1 MRETHSLSISKKN
14 KILIFTPGGVG
25 GAERMSVLIGKL
37 LSRDKYEVKY
47 VILGR
52 VHEIYDILP
61 EGYEVDTIP
70 VHNIYCFSTLRIWW
84 KIMQEKPD
92 FVFASQVAYNPRVIL
107 AAKLAGR
114 KVVIRSSGMPS
125 DYTGAKLRNVKWTYP
140 IADKIIAQQ
149 EEMREDIIR
158 VLNVNPNKVITIHNP
173 LDTANIDVLS
183 KTPSP
188 YIIEGCV
195 NFVQSAS
202 VNCRKAQDVS
212 IQALAIV
219 RQKIPNAHL
228 YIIGRYKK
236 EGDYYQ
242 KLVKQIDTMNLNEFV
257 HFVGYDKNPF
267 RWIKNADCFVL
278 PSRAEGLPN
287 ALIEA
292 SYLGVPCVATRC
304 LNIVNEIIK
313 NGQNGYTVEID
324 DVNGFA
330 SAMINAVEIPYRKMI
345 YKPGTK
351 EEIQRLFDL

>member
-1 MRETHSLSISKKN
+1 MRQTHLSSTAKRN

-37 LSRDKYEVKY
+37 LSKDKYEVKY
-47 VILGR
+47 VVLGR
-52 VHEIYDILP
+52 GCEIYDIIP

-92 FVFASQVAYNPRVIL
+92 FVFVSQVSYNPRVIL

-114 KVVIRSSGMPS
+114 KVVIRSSGMLS

-140 IADKIIAQQ
+140 MADKIIAQQ
-149 EEMREDIIR
+149 EEMQEDIIR
-158 VLNVNPNKVITIHNP
+158 VLNANPNKVKTIHNP
-173 LDTANIDVLS
+173 LDTANIDILS
-183 KTPSP
+183 KASSP
-188 YIIEGCV
+188 YTTECSV

-202 VNCRKAQDVS
+202 VNRRKAQDVS

-219 RQKIPNAHL
+219 RQKIPDAHL

-236 EGDYYQ
+236 EDDYYQ
-242 KLVKQIDTMNLNEFV
+242 KLVKQVDTLNLNGFV
-257 HFVGYDKNPF
+257 HFVGYDNNPF
-267 RWIKNADCFVL
+267 RWIKNADCFVF

-292 SYLGVPCVATRC
+292 SYLGIPCVATRC
-304 LNIVNEIIK
+304 LNIINEIIK
-313 NGQNGYTVEID
+313 IGQNGYIVEVD

-330 SAMINAVEIPYRKMI
+330 LAMIRAVKLSYCKMI

-351 EEIQRLFDL
+351 EEIQHLFDL